1 MLENRNCN
9 CVTGSAHTCRIVLR
23 SVLCLFYDF
32 NCFILQISSTCWHW
46 PETGATVPGPGRHRP
61 PGWGASWQI
70 RWWWWWWEITE
81 ITSRVISS
89 TGRSRL
95 MPPHLTPLSPWL
107 RWKLPWAWRHKSG
120 LRVEGA
126 RHAVTRYF
134 CVSGDQ
140 CSVTSCAPLL
150 WSLIM
155 TITSGEHSS
164 PGPLSAA
171 DIFDFLRNNIWSS
184 ISFPLKI
191 KSFGWMI
198 TKRVRYH
205 CIGIVRVST
214 DFTLRIWFT
223 NFLFCMTS
231 AVTIHERRP
240 SQFIIYHSWE
250 QPFKRHETLQCH
262 YLTLASW
269 FVSLFF
275 FLCSKQLW
283 PERRRER

>member
-1 MLENRNCN
+1 MLTLTWDWGHCAWAR
-9 CVTGSAHTCRIVLR
+9 VTQAARVRSLMTDQMMMMMMGSLGSLAELSPALADHDWCRLTWLR
-23 SVLCLFYDF
+23 SPRGWDESC
-32 NCFILQISSTCWHW
+32 
-46 PETGATVPGPGRHRP
+46 PG
-61 PGWGASWQI
+61 
-70 RWWWWWWEITE
+70 
-81 ITSRVISS
+81 
-89 TGRSRL
+89 
-95 MPPHLTPLSPWL
+95 
-107 RWKLPWAWRHKSG
+107 PWAWRHKSG

-171 DIFDFLRNNIWSS
+171 DILDFLRNNIWSS

-214 DFTLRIWFT
+214 DFSRRIWCT

>member
-1 MLENRNCN
+1 MISIALFCKYPQHGDTDLRLGPLWLGQGD
-9 CVTGSAHTCRIVLR
+9 TGRQGEEPHDR
-23 SVLCLFYDF
+23 SDDDDD
-32 NCFILQISSTCWHW
+32 
-46 PETGATVPGPGRHRP
+46 G
-61 PGWGASWQI
+61 
-70 RWWWWWWEITE
+70 ITE

-89 TGRSRL
+89 TGSSRL
-95 MPPHLTPLSPWL
+95 MMPHLTPLSPWL
-107 RWKLPWAWRHKSG
+107 RWKLPWAWRQESG

-140 CSVTSCAPLL
+140 CSVTSCAPLLL

-205 CIGIVRVST
+205 CFYCMGIN
-214 DFTLRIWFT
+214 WFY
-223 NFLFCMTS
+223 S
-231 AVTIHERRP
+231 
-240 SQFIIYHSWE
+240 
-250 QPFKRHETLQCH
+250 
-262 YLTLASW
+262 
-269 FVSLFF
+269 
-275 FLCSKQLW
+275 
-283 PERRRER
+283 

>member
-1 MLENRNCN
+1 MMM
-9 CVTGSAHTCRIVLR
+9 GSLR
-23 SVLCLFYDF
+23 SLAAELSPALADGDWWCL
-32 NCFILQISSTCWHW
+32 
-46 PETGATVPGPGRHRP
+46 
-61 PGWGASWQI
+61 
-70 RWWWWWWEITE
+70 
-81 ITSRVISS
+81 
-89 TGRSRL
+89 
-95 MPPHLTPLSPWL
+95 MPHLTPLSPWL
-107 RWKLPWAWRHKSG
+107 RWKLPWAWRQESG

-140 CSVTSCAPLL
+140 CSVTSCAPLLL

-205 CIGIVRVST
+205 CIGIVRAST
-214 DFTLRIWFT
+214 DFILEIFSLLHDQCSDHTRKTTLSFYHLL
-223 NFLFCMTS
+223 FLRT
-231 AVTIHERRP
+231 V
-240 SQFIIYHSWE
+240 
-250 QPFKRHETLQCH
+250 
-262 YLTLASW
+262 
-269 FVSLFF
+269 
-275 FLCSKQLW
+275 
-283 PERRRER
+283 